1 MSKESKDDT
10 IPVLNELASLIGS
23 LDIDTPYTRPSR
35 DTLRASSKD
44 TKDTNA
50 FRAELIRSHGL
61 ESSMLDMKDI
71 IQSVEYP
78 PEEVKI
84 TDDREDYSVIRYS
97 SNVTIRGKY
106 VIANMICTK
115 CHYFL

>member
-1 MSKESKDDT
+1 MSSKESKDDT

-35 DTLRASSKD
+35 DKLRVGSKEA
-44 TKDTNA
+44 KETNA
-50 FRAELIRSHGL
+50 FRAELIKSHGL

-78 PEEVKI
+78 PEEVKV

-97 SNVTIRGKY
+97 TNVTIRGKH
-106 VIANMICTK
+106 VMENAQFCEVW
-115 CHYFL
+115 